1 MRQPADIA
9 AALRQKAFSKCNDAA
24 CSYYAQDVTE
34 NARLEREM
42 RCLIAVQAFLMR
54 KNAICWKV
62 QLKLNPIILLS
73 TAVAA
78 LGGLLLG
85 FDTAVIAGTTHG
97 LSAAFGLTPVTLG
110 ITVSCALWGT
120 VGGGLMASPIGARY
134 GARAGLRWMA
144 ILYVVSA
151 VGCALSWSWSSL
163 MLFRLIGGLG
173 IGGSSVLS
181 PMYIADISPKQWR
194 GRLVACFQFTVVA
207 GILVAY
213 ASNALVSRLQLHA
226 LEWRFELGAAAL
238 PAILFLVTLLSI
250 PESPRWLVSR
260 GRIEEAMFALRRM
273 GSDDDQAEVERMLA
287 AGRRSPAS
295 SKHRLFVRDHSK
307 VIFIA
312 LCIGVLNQL
321 SGINAI
327 LYYLNDIFAQAGFT
341 AASAN
346 MQAVAIGAAN
356 LAFTVLAMFLIDTV
370 GRRFLLLVGSI
381 GTGVCLLLVA
391 AIFATGHYKGA
402 LLWLLIAYI
411 AFFAISQGTV
421 VWVYL
426 SEIFPPGIREKGQSL
441 GTLSLWVTNG
451 LVAAVYP
458 KIASVAGQYPFI
470 FFSVMMFGQFF
481 LTLFVFPETKGL
493 SLETSSE
500 FLRTDK

>member
-1 MRQPADIA
+1 MSIVPRSRP
-9 AALRQKAFSKCNDAA
+9 
-24 CSYYAQDVTE
+24 
-34 NARLEREM
+34 
-42 RCLIAVQAFLMR
+42 
-54 KNAICWKV
+54 
-62 QLKLNPIILLS
+62 LNLSPLILLS

-97 LSAAFGLTPVTLG
+97 ITAAFSLTPVSLG

-120 VGGGLMASPIGARY
+120 VGGGLLASPLGERY
-134 GARAGLRWMA
+134 GARNGLRLMA
-144 ILYVVSA
+144 LLYIVSA
-151 VGCALSWSWSSL
+151 LGCALAWSWDSL
-163 MLFRLIGGLG
+163 LLFRLIGGLG

-194 GRLVACFQFTVVA
+194 GRLVACFQFAVVT

-213 ASNALVSRLQLHA
+213 ASNDFVASLHLHA
-226 LEWRFELGAAAL
+226 SEWRFELGAAAL
-238 PAILFLVTLLSI
+238 PAVLFFAALLII
-250 PESPRWLVSR
+250 PESPRWFVSK
-260 GRIEEAMFALRRM
+260 GRTAEAASVLSRM
-273 GSDDDQAEVERMLA
+273 GSDEQEAEVDRMLA
-287 AGRRSPAS
+287 AARRPHAADR
-295 SKHRLFVRDHSK
+295 HTLFTRDHRK

-312 LCIGVLNQL
+312 ISIGVLNQF

-346 MQAVAIGAAN
+346 IQAVAIGAAN
-356 LAFTVLAMFLIDTV
+356 LAFTVLAMCLIDRI
-370 GRRFLLLVGSI
+370 GRRVLLLIGSL
-381 GTGVCLLLVA
+381 GTAVCLLAIA
-391 AIFATGHYKGA
+391 AIFASGHYRSA

-421 VWVYL
+421 IWVYL

-441 GTLSLWVTNG
+441 GTLALWVTNG

-458 KIASVAGQYPFI
+458 KIASIAGHYPFV
-470 FFSVMMFGQFF
+470 FFSAMMLGQFL

-493 SLETSSE
+493 SLETASE
-500 FLRTDK
+500 ALTLEV

>member
-1 MRQPADIA
+1 M
-9 AALRQKAFSKCNDAA
+9 
-24 CSYYAQDVTE
+24 
-34 NARLEREM
+34 
-42 RCLIAVQAFLMR
+42 
-54 KNAICWKV
+54 
-62 QLKLNPIILLS
+62 KLSPLILLS
-73 TAVAA
+73 TVVAA

-97 LSAAFGLTPVTLG
+97 MTAAFALTPVTLG

-120 VGGGLMASPIGARY
+120 VGGGLLASPLGERFGARN
-134 GARAGLRWMA
+134 GLRWMA
-144 ILYVVSA
+144 ILYIVSA
-151 VGCALSWSWSSL
+151 LGCALAWNWSSL
-163 MLFRLIGGLG
+163 LAFRLIGGLG

-194 GRLVACFQFTVVA
+194 GRLVACFQFAVVA
-207 GILVAY
+207 GILAAY
-213 ASNALVSRLQLHA
+213 ASNTLVSGLQFHS

-238 PAILFLVTLLSI
+238 PAVLFFVALLLI

-260 GRIEEAMFALRRM
+260 NRTEEAMSILRRM
-273 GSDDDQAEVERMLA
+273 GSIESEAEVERMLA
-287 AGRRSPAS
+287 AAVRSRTSAR
-295 SKHRLFVRDHSK
+295 HFLFTRDHRK

-312 LCIGVLNQL
+312 LSIGVLNQF

-341 AASAN
+341 VASAN
-346 MQAVAIGAAN
+346 VQAVAVGTAN
-356 LAFTVLAMFLIDTV
+356 LAFTVLAMLLIDSI
-370 GRRFLLLVGSI
+370 GRRFLLLIGSM
-381 GTGVCLLLVA
+381 GTAVCLLAVA
-391 AIFATGHYKGA
+391 AIFATGQHRGA
-402 LLWLLIAYI
+402 LLWLLVAYI

-421 VWVYL
+421 IWVYL

-441 GTLSLWVTNG
+441 GTLALWLTNG

-470 FFSVMMFGQFF
+470 FFSVMMLGQFF

-500 FLRTDK
+500 FFASENEVF